1 MHSTIQ
7 AATLVEWVRRGSY
20 SRQRAEKT
28 HTTTAR
34 APSQPNCSEGN
45 KGACIRTHCRQLAIG
60 HSDRRN
66 QRGRVRHRGRDV
78 VELVAHVHSDG
89 EVGAATRG
97 APQHHAGEVALKG
110 LPLPPANKHLAA
122 EQHA

>member
-7 AATLVEWVRRGSY
+7 AATMDEWVRRGSN

-28 HTTTAR
+28 QKNTAR
-34 APSQPNCSEGN
+34 PQSQPNCSEGN

-78 VELVAHVHSDG
+78 VELVANFFLFSH
-89 EVGAATRG
+89 T
-97 APQHHAGEVALKG
+97 
-110 LPLPPANKHLAA
+110 HLFSPV
-122 EQHA
+122 